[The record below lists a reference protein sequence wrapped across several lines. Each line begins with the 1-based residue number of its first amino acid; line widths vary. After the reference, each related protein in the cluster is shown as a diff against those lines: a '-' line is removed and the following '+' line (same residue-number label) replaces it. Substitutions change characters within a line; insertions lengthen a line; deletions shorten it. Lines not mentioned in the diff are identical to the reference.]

1 MKSVSLLSLWIV
13 FGWRVCIQC
22 HLGLFSDEEYVH
34 LVSVDCFQMKRCNH
48 YHYGLLSD
56 EESEFMFSDEDC
68 WIYYQCGLFSDEDSV
83 RAVSLWVVCDLE
95 TVEGRDLMYS
105 AIKQA
110 VSYKHFLPG
119 LQHCCR
125 EIIRLCR
132 NACLC
137 LCCSVLFCFR

>member
-13 FGWRVCIQC
+13 FGWRVCIQY

-83 RAVSLWVVCDLE
+83 RAISLWVVCDLE

-110 VSYKHFLPG
+110 VSYGFTSYLVFNTVVG
-119 LQHCCR
+119 R
-125 EIIRLCR
+125 
-132 NACLC
+132 
-137 LCCSVLFCFR
+137 